1 MKNVLDLLIS
11 YCLVHSMAYPPEA
24 ELDDKLK
31 DLLSSPKETL
41 KGLTE
46 SDPVAAQLLATHL
59 SGYAT
64 LRKFYN
70 LRDEWVNLQPGEKPK
85 LREIVR
91 MKEAANALLAVIA
104 SSTDNIHGGL
114 YDEDRGAVV
123 GVDGLMALLGEAL
136 VFVNRKSL
144 PLV

>member
-1 MKNVLDLLIS
+1 
-11 YCLVHSMAYPPEA
+11 MAYPPEA

-31 DLLSSPKETL
+31 GLLSSPKEAL

-70 LRDEWVNLQPGEKPK
+70 LRDEVVNLPTGEKAKPQG
-85 LREIVR
+85 IGR
-91 MKEAANALLAVIA
+91 MKETAAALLAVIA

-136 VFVNRKSL
+136 VFVNRK
-144 PLV
+144 